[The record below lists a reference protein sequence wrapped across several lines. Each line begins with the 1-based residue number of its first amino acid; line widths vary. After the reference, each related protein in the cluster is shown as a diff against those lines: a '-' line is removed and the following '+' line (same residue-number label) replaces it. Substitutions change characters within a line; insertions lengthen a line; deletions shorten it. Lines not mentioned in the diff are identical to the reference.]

1 MQDFYEPVYKGC
13 TSPGTMFG
21 VPMLPFIVVTMGF
34 AQAAV
39 LLFVMFQ
46 LAGLAPLAVIYA
58 AVFRWARA
66 VSRNDDQRLLQ
77 LVKRIKA
84 RRGHRP
90 VAAFWGA
97 VSYAPFDGN
106 RHGQA

>member
-21 VPMLPFIVVTMGF
+21 VPMLPFIVVTMVF

-39 LLFVMFQ
+39 LLFVLFQ
-46 LAGLAPLAVIYA
+46 LAGLAPLAVLYA
-58 AVFRWARA
+58 SVFRWARA

-84 RRGHRP
+84 RRGQRQ
-90 VAAFWGA
+90 VTAFWGA
-97 VSYAPFDGN
+97 VSYAPITES